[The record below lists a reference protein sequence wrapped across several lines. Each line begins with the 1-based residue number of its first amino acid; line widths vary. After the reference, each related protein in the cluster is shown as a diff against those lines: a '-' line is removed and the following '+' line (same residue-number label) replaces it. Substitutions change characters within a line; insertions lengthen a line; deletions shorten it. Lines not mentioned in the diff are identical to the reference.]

1 MDSFACLLTGEHVL
15 ARMTLELD
23 SNWFH
28 GRIEDS
34 TNTTGINGWTQL
46 IDLDCL
52 GNTLRRFS
60 PLAIER

>member
-1 MDSFACLLTGEHVL
+1 MKGGAVRIILADRVLTVGG
-15 ARMTLELD
+15 TL
-23 SNWFH
+23 H